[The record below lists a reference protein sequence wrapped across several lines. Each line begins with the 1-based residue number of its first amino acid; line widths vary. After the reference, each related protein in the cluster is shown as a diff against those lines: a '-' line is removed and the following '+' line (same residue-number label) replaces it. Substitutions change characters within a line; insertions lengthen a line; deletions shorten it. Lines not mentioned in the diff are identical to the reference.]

1 MITIYQIHPD
11 HWRDT
16 FAPYTANLG
25 APLAGLPFAQAVDR
39 AYTLKRAMEAAP
51 HMEGMDLT
59 MYGTDAEG
67 HSHRL
72 AG

>member
-1 MITIYQIHPD
+1 VIQIYQIMPD

-16 FAPYTANLG
+16 FAPYTANLS
-25 APLAGLPFAQAVDR
+25 APLAGLPADQA
-39 AYTLKRAMEAAP
+39 TKRAWSIKREMEAAP
-51 HMEGMDLT
+51 HMAGMNLT

-67 HSHRL
+67 VWHRL